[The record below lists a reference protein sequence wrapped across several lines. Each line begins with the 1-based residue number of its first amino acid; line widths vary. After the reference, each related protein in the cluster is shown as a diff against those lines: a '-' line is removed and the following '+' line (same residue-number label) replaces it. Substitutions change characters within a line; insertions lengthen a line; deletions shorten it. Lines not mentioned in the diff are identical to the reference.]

1 MDTKLNIQ
9 LLSGLWPKFSWNVNS
24 AQNRKPNQK
33 EVWDYEEGSR
43 KSSAAQLSLETRK
56 WGQETDY
63 HNMTS
68 DVENVNKHWLVAVS
82 SNTNV
87 VVSITLS

>member
-9 LLSGLWPKFSWNVNS
+9 LLSGLWLKFSWNVNS

-33 EVWDYEEGSR
+33 EVWDYEERSR
-43 KSSAAQLSLETRK
+43 KLSAAQLSLEARK

-63 HNMTS
+63 YNMVS
-68 DVENVNKHWLVAVS
+68 DVENVNKHWLVAVF

-87 VVSITLS
+87 VASITPS